1 MLHQQRA
8 NPTRYKT
15 TTSVQET
22 DTSNGTYRQITSEG
36 NEMTAD
42 LLDSILVQQK
52 DAIIRR
58 INLLRELPP
67 EKLMGAVGEIQ
78 AQIEILLP
86 LWAFAEYR
94 YKVPELLKRLEETIS
109 MIEETV

>member
-1 MLHQQRA
+1 
-8 NPTRYKT
+8 
-15 TTSVQET
+15 
-22 DTSNGTYRQITSEG
+22 
-36 NEMTAD
+36 MTAD